1 MIFTLVIWLS
11 CFFSWTKLFFIT
23 ESSSYKDKCI
33 VLISFLII
41 CILIIIKLAL
51 YDIKKKCKKK
61 SMLDSAIPFLH
72 YIYLICQSNII
83 YGYGNTMGILGYSK
97 IIGLF
102 SIINISYNIAFVLI
116 SIIYAILWLTMIL
129 NYNMNTKANLLPKN
143 IVTFF
148 AVIIGMAVELIGI
161 SKFIVFKELSR
172 FYTFSIALFWIFVL
186 INYLKSKIISLNN

>member
-1 MIFTLVIWLS
+1 
-11 CFFSWTKLFFIT
+11 
-23 ESSSYKDKCI
+23 
-33 VLISFLII
+33 
-41 CILIIIKLAL
+41 
-51 YDIKKKCKKK
+51 
-61 SMLDSAIPFLH
+61 MLDSAIPFLH